1 MQRINRQLCMV
12 PQVALFVPN
21 LIGYF
26 RLLLLG
32 TTFFTGTKSC
42 QLTYWLFV
50 TTLLLDGLDGIVARR
65 LKQACRVSRAD

>member
-1 MQRINRQLCMV
+1 M
-12 PQVALFVPN
+12 FVPN

-32 TTFFTGTKSC
+32 TAISTGVRSC

-65 LKQACRVSRAD
+65 LKQACRI